1 MATQSEYDAGNIT
14 DRERKAA
21 ENQIDLAKK
30 NADDV
35 RNQVSKQLETYDYA
49 NRQNRS
55 LADVQLKQNSRKNSA
70 DRFEAQRDLQ
80 NATLGLLGS
89 MGNAMNGS
97 STGNLMRM
105 LENRNDKDNNTYWA
119 QHQVNQDTVE
129 NSYQDSYN
137 QNQVAKRDAVTSAE
151 KAIRDIESDLS
162 ANLNNIN
169 PNLYTKPGTG
179 DADLNSGSVWN
190 DNANGLQQANA
201 RISGYVMPDNRN
213 GAQRN
218 QLRQGDYF
226 SRLVNR
232 FHGREHMGSE
242 MPFDKDIM
250 TLFMGLKP
258 DEPGQHGPLEVPVPT
273 EQAID
278 TITKIRDLCE
288 QFLQCCTK
296 EDDGH
301 TATEEPD
308 GKEGKAKP
316 FDKAG
321 KAKPGEED
329 EEKED

>member
-179 DADLNSGSVWN
+179 DADLNSGSVWS

-232 FHGREHMGSE
+232 FNGR
-242 MPFDKDIM
+242 
-250 TLFMGLKP
+250 
-258 DEPGQHGPLEVPVPT
+258 
-273 EQAID
+273 
-278 TITKIRDLCE
+278 
-288 QFLQCCTK
+288 
-296 EDDGH
+296 
-301 TATEEPD
+301 
-308 GKEGKAKP
+308 
-316 FDKAG
+316 
-321 KAKPGEED
+321 
-329 EEKED
+329 